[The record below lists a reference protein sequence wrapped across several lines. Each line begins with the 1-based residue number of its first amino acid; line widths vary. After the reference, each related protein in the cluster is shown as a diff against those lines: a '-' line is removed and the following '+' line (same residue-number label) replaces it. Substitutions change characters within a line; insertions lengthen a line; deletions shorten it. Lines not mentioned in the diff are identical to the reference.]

1 MFCAQCRAK
10 KRQKY
15 WKVKQSSYLGK
26 TKACT
31 MRTFFLLIGFIAVC
45 AVFTQ
50 AQEVKLNDE
59 SVSFS
64 AGNHHAIVAEIPF
77 GKRAIVEKQL
87 KSELKG
93 WGGKLSVNGDEYKV
107 VQGKMK
113 VFGDKHFDG
122 YAKIIET
129 ADAIKVAFAID
140 MGGTF
145 MNSGDHPIEYKTIR
159 ERVRNFGAK
168 TGGLSLNADLDA
180 DKKAL
185 KSLEKEEKQLEKSI
199 ESAQKDIE
207 SYQKK
212 IKQAEKD
219 IETKKGELSSKQE
232 EIKTQN
238 LQITERKKTAKKI
251 K

>member
-1 MFCAQCRAK
+1 
-10 KRQKY
+10 
-15 WKVKQSSYLGK
+15 
-26 TKACT
+26 
-31 MRTFFLLIGFIAVC
+31 MRSFFLLIGFVAASIAF
-45 AVFTQ
+45 AG
-50 AQEVKLNDE
+50 AQEVKLKDE

-64 AGNHHAIVAEIPF
+64 VGSHHAIVAEIPF

-93 WGGKLSVNGDEYKV
+93 WGGKLVINGDEYKV

-129 ADAIKVAFAID
+129 ADAIHVAFAVD
-140 MGGTF
+140 MGGKF
-145 MNSGDHPIEYKTIR
+145 MTSGEHPVEYKTIR
-159 ERVRNFGAK
+159 ERVRNFGTK
-168 TGGLSLNADLDA
+168 TGGLSINADLDS

-185 KSLEKEEKQLEKSI
+185 KAMEKEEKQIEKSI
-199 ESAQKDIE
+199 ESSKKDIE
-207 SYQKK
+207 NYQKK

-219 IETKKGELSSKQE
+219 IETQQAELSTKQE
-232 EIKTQN
+232 EIKAQN
-238 LQITERKKTAKKI
+238 LVITERKKTAKKI